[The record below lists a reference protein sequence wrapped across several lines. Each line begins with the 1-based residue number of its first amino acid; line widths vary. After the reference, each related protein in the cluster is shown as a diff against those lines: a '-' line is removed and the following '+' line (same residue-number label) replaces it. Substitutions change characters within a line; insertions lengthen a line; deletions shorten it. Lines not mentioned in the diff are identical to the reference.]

1 MKKMKSLSGERI
13 EQIVS
18 AALKEEL
25 GGEVGVRFQGIRATD
40 SGMDAVLTGEESF
53 ELELKITT
61 YDKPEF

>member
-1 MKKMKSLSGERI
+1 MKSLSGERI
-13 EQIVS
+13 EQIVA

-53 ELELKITT
+53 ELELKVTT
-61 YDKPEF
+61 YGKPEF